1 MQISKQQ
8 VKFDTVLS
16 RCDNMKYDVLTTD
29 SAGTDTSLATAEDGT
44 CSMTASQILTE
55 LGIDH
60 QTDVPL
66 APLTWYGVGGHAEC
80 LAKPTDEAQL
90 ASLMQK
96 CAQYQIPV
104 RILGSGANLLV
115 SDAGV
120 RGVVVR
126 LEHPNFSQIN
136 IDGTKVTVGAGY
148 DLAKLVLD
156 TAREGLAGL
165 EVLAGI
171 PASVGG
177 AVRMNAGGKFGE
189 IGPVVTKVRVMDE
202 SGEIYERYRDD
213 LVFGY
218 RKSNIK
224 ALVILDVEFDLS
236 EDDPNQLMKQVKE
249 IFMYKKN
256 TQPLADDSAGCAFKN
271 PLKNENDANPY
282 LDYSAGK
289 LIDMAELKGYTIGG
303 ASISQRHANFVV
315 AGDNCTATDII
326 NLLNHITQ
334 TVLEKYGVRLKHEI
348 VIW

>member
-1 MQISKQQ
+1 
-8 VKFDTVLS
+8 
-16 RCDNMKYDVLTTD
+16 
-29 SAGTDTSLATAEDGT
+29 
-44 CSMTASQILTE
+44 MTASQILTD

-60 QTDVPL
+60 QSDVPL

-80 LAKPTDEAQL
+80 LAKPTDETQL
-90 ASLMQK
+90 AQLMQK
-96 CAQYQIPV
+96 CMENEVLV
-104 RILGSGANLLV
+104 RVLGSGANLLV
-115 SDAGV
+115 SDEGV
-120 RGVVVR
+120 KGVVVQ
-126 LEHPNFSQIN
+126 LDHPCFSQMN
-136 IDGTKVTVGAGY
+136 IQGTTITVGAGY

-156 TAREGLAGL
+156 TAKAGLAGL

-189 IGPVVTKVRVMDE
+189 IGPVVTKVRVMDR

-224 ALVILDVEFDLS
+224 APIILDVEFDLS

-249 IFMYKKN
+249 IFMFKKN
-256 TQPLADDSAGCAFKN
+256 TQPLAEDSAGCAFKN
-271 PLKNENDANPY
+271 PVKTETDTNPY
-282 LDYSAGK
+282 LDHSAGK

-303 ASISQRHANFVV
+303 ASISDRHANFVV
-315 AGDNCTATDII
+315 AGDGCTATDII